1 MVRFTDKRDGKR
13 RLKTA
18 WRVFRRRFCCSEGF
32 DFFQQFPQSLPPVA
46 FGVFDFGVKLG
57 GGTVVFGQEEM
68 RVVAETVGSCGFCL
82 PLAAPDAF
90 GDDRLRV
97 VFVADE
103 DKDAGIITA
112 FVGFVG
118 EVV

>member
-1 MVRFTDKRDGKR
+1 M
-13 RLKTA
+13 
-18 WRVFRRRFCCSEGF
+18 
-32 DFFQQFPQSLPPVA
+32 
-46 FGVFDFGVKLG
+46 
-57 GGTVVFGQEEM
+57 FGQVKM

-90 GDDRLRV
+90 GDDGLRV

-103 DKDAGIITA
+103 DKDADVVAA

>member
-1 MVRFTDKRDGKR
+1 M
-13 RLKTA
+13 
-18 WRVFRRRFCCSEGF
+18 
-32 DFFQQFPQSLPPVA
+32 A

-57 GGTVVFGQEEM
+57 GGAIVFGQVEM
-68 RVVAETVGSCGFCL
+68 RVVAETVGPCGFCL
-82 PLAAPDAF
+82 PLSAPDAF
-90 GDDRLRV
+90 GDDGLRV

-103 DKDAGIITA
+103 DEDADVVAA

>member
-13 RLKTA
+13 RLKTV

-32 DFFQQFPQSLPPVA
+32 DFFQQFPQRLSPVA
-46 FGVFDFGVKLG
+46 FGVFDIGVKLG
-57 GGTVVFGQEEM
+57 GGAVVFGQVEM
-68 RVVAETVGSCGFCL
+68 RVIAETVGSCGFCL
-82 PLAAPDAF
+82 PLSAPDAF
-90 GDDRLRV
+90 GDDGLRV

-103 DKDAGIITA
+103 DEDADVVAA
-112 FVGFVG
+112 FVGFVS

>member
-1 MVRFTDKRDGKR
+1 M
-13 RLKTA
+13 
-18 WRVFRRRFCCSEGF
+18 
-32 DFFQQFPQSLPPVA
+32 A
-46 FGVFDFGVKLG
+46 FGVFDFGGKLG
-57 GGTVVFGQEEM
+57 GGTVVFGQVEM

-82 PLAAPDAF
+82 PLSAPYAF
-90 GDDRLRV
+90 GDDGLRV

-103 DKDAGIITA
+103 DEDADVVAA